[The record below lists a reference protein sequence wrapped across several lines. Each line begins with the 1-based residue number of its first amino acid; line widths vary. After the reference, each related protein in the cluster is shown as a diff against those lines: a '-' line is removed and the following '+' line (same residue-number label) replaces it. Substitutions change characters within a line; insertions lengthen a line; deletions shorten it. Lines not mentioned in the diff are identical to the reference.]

1 MATNKRMTLL
11 GERAPH
17 VAADHHAIRDITGGD
32 ERRTILFLVNPHHC
46 PGEAFFQRQTCPQAV
61 EPINMAF
68 LVNGK
73 YYRLNLRIDREP
85 NEFVNLVN
93 ELRIFGQLERRY
105 AGGLPAL
112 GASTA
117 LNREADGPRHHDA
130 GSTPRFEGRA
140 FEHQSDNVL
149 GDLVSQRADEGGPR
163 RVGKEP
169 VEVFYHEP
177 LLQPP
182 DADRRTLAGPAW
194 DLARAVR
201 TIRSDQGNFAPPNM
215 FPSRI
220 AASEQGLAA
229 VAIPRQY
236 CVLSSCTDG
245 ANSRAPLA
253 NGRL

>member
-182 DADRRTLAGPAW
+182 DADRRLSPVRLGISLVPFALSEATRATL
-194 DLARAVR
+194 LRQTCFRAELR
-201 TIRSDQGNFAPPNM
+201 PRNKASRRS
-215 FPSRI
+215 R
-220 AASEQGLAA
+220 
-229 VAIPRQY
+229 
-236 CVLSSCTDG
+236 
-245 ANSRAPLA
+245 SRASTAYYLPA
-253 NGRL
+253 RMAQIRAPH